1 MGNAGLAQ
9 TLEMEGEGRSLH
21 TKSPWE
27 CQSVSTVFPPSDDE
41 EMLPQPSKLLP
52 STTQHERKHW
62 APGQRH
68 QLSQSKVSRTSSA
81 KSLGVVDPPVRKS
94 REDLHLDIPQSSLEG
109 LERTFLQ
116 ESGTSESFGFYWVLS
131 LAASF
136 DLRYCEHF
144 NRLYYIF
151 SLFVG
156 NSGTNFKLSAIMALD
171 IMVCTHMFWLY
182 PRLPL
187 IFPQIFFLQLLFT
200 PLHSVLLQATSN
212 PFRNESAN
220 AEIQWMLKK
229 IHSHPTLWEDNA
241 ASQTQFWRLLWWVT
255 TLVTLGKL
263 LDNSKLPFP
272 PF

>member
-1 MGNAGLAQ
+1 MMKKCYPGPANCSLLQ
-9 TLEMEGEGRSLH
+9 LNMRETTEPLGRDISLH
-21 TKSPWE
+21 RAKFQEPAQQSPWGWW
-27 CQSVSTVFPPSDDE
+27 T
-41 EMLPQPSKLLP
+41 L
-52 STTQHERKHW
+52 
-62 APGQRH
+62 
-68 QLSQSKVSRTSSA
+68 
-81 KSLGVVDPPVRKS
+81 PPVRKS

-109 LERTFLQ
+109 LLRTFLQ

-156 NSGTNFKLSAIMALD
+156 NPGTNSKLSAIMALV
-171 IMVCTHMFWLY
+171 ITVCTHTLWLY
-182 PRLPL
+182 PWLPL
-187 IFPQIFFLQLLFT
+187 IFPQIFLQLLFT
-200 PLHSVLLQATSN
+200 PLHSVLLQVASN

-220 AEIQWMLKK
+220 AEIQWTLKK

-241 ASQTQFWRLLWWVT
+241 ASQTQFWRLLWRVT
-255 TLVTLGKL
+255 TPVTLGKL